1 MDIFKI
7 LAVCLVTAVLAILL
21 KQYKAE
27 YSIAAVLGG
36 GIIVI
41 AFILKNISAPIEYL
55 KNELEA
61 SGINT
66 DYFKVALKALGIG
79 YITGFIA
86 DACRDSGQNAL
97 ASKAELAGK
106 CAIFML
112 SLPLIASILQTALGF
127 IT

>member
-112 SLPLIASILQTALGF
+112 CLPLISSILQTALGF

>member
-7 LAVCLVTAVLAILL
+7 LAVCLITAVLAILL

-27 YSIAAVLGG
+27 YSIAVVLGG

-41 AFILKNISAPIEYL
+41 VFVVKSISAPIDYL
-55 KNELEA
+55 KDQLEA

-97 ASKAELAGK
+97 AAKAELAGK
-106 CAIFML
+106 CAVFVL
-112 SLPLIASILQTALGF
+112 SLPLISSILQTALGF